1 MKLTLVD
8 QQNDIDNASASD
20 IQTTV
25 ASMKKGDAIVLNDT
39 AKGDRYFMQA
49 LCLDDK
55 DGDVFNVEFCD
66 GGDVASMKA
75 VRGIDRLRTE
85 ALLQEYLK
93 SDDSYK
99 QLKWEPAVVQSRGE
113 MWRVWLN
120 LAVAAIL
127 TIVGIAMIISGEV
140 GSGLMVTLFF
150 GFCVAFCIFWLKM
163 NSDK

>member
-8 QQNDIDNASASD
+8 QQKDIDNASASD
-20 IQTTV
+20 IKTTV
-25 ASMKKGDAIVLNDT
+25 TSMKEGDAIILNDI

-55 DGDVFNVEFCD
+55 DGGVFNVEFCD
-66 GGDVASMKA
+66 GGGVASMKA
-75 VRGIDRLRTE
+75 VRGIDRVQTE
-85 ALLQEYLK
+85 ALLQKYLK

-99 QLKWEPAVVQSRGE
+99 QLKWEPAVVKPRGKT
-113 MWRVWLN
+113 WRVWLN
-120 LAVAAIL
+120 LAVTAIL
-127 TIVGIAMIISGEV
+127 TIVGITMIISGEV

-150 GFCVAFCIFWLKM
+150 GFCAAICIFWLKM